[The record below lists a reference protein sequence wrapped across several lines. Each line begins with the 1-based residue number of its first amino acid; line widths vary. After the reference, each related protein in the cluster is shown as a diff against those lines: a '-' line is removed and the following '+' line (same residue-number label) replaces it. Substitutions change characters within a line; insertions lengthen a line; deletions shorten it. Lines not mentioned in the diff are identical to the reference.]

1 MIWFALLK
9 EKTLARKS
17 NKCYDSGQMRKF
29 IRFLN
34 FRRNKALKLKV
45 FIILTLGFVLS
56 GCNYKLRE
64 PVRTS
69 GNTSAA
75 DSANNKNDYASA
87 NNATVGN
94 TVDETVEGKLVLS
107 STGTSAT
114 YPCSGREVEIVEEA
128 TANTLTLSG
137 ECKKLVVNGVS
148 NSIFVEK
155 VGEIVVAGTSNKVI
169 YGEGI
174 GGKQPKISKSGVST
188 SVESR
193 KAAEE
198 KKRAENKQT

>member
-1 MIWFALLK
+1 M
-9 EKTLARKS
+9 ERKTLARKS
-17 NKCYDSGQMRKF
+17 NKCYDSGQFGKF
-29 IRFLN
+29 IIFIN
-34 FRRNKALKLKV
+34 FGGNKTLKLKA

-69 GNTSAA
+69 GNSNTAE
-75 DSANNKNDYASA
+75 SANNKGDY
-87 NNATVGN
+87 TKPGN
-94 TVDETVEGKLVLS
+94 TVSDQVKTVDGKLVLS
-107 STGTSAT
+107 STGASAT
-114 YPCSGREVEIVEEA
+114 YPCNGGEVEIGEEA
-128 TANTLTLSG
+128 TANTLTITG

-148 NSIFVEK
+148 NSVFVEK
-155 VGEIVVAGTSNKVI
+155 VGEIVVTGTSNKVI

-188 SVESR
+188 SVESK

-198 KKRAENKQT
+198 KKRSENKQT